1 MYVYYEQLGL
11 GLYENCIIILD
22 MGFHL
27 FGCPINSPGW
37 DVVGINNGFLREA
50 DDISINE
57 DFIVIAYNK

>member
-37 DVVGINNGFLREA
+37 DVGRIKHGFLCEA

-57 DFIVIAYNK
+57 DFIVIAYDK